1 MPKILYEL
9 AYENDVA
16 NQSRTG
22 GPQTLD
28 TIIKRG
34 GYTIEEFNKLLPNWK
49 ELAAAE
55 GTIPIRGGIERE
67 VISDAEF
74 NAFVD
79 RGVVPKDRIE
89 SIADKI
95 SKNQQLSERE
105 VAIYSA
111 KGPEIETVVREISV
125 TKPQEPEQ
133 TTTLTGVKY
142 SDIVIGDKYLED
154 IISENNLND
163 SEKRTV
169 RDIFSR
175 YIKYF
180 SFDKEGRTAFLQ
192 KFINP
197 EDIQDVS
204 DILVGVK
211 ASQESDFI
219 WHNESNYRNV
229 IGEINYIVNNPSEF
243 SKNVVKTVSEIKQK
257 LDNPES
263 SFNRLYAVDIMK
275 ELGVKE
281 AEPSRVPAEEK
292 AYSVKYLERLDEKQL
307 LKQIDKMDEPM
318 DARGLA
324 MKALVYGRRKVS
336 QESFG
341 DEVAKGRERL
351 ANPFVDKGGKGKG
364 VSIERMAEDIWFD
377 LPEELQ
383 AQMEPQDIRN
393 ELLDII
399 GTYTSTKKLAED
411 YVKRYTTEDM
421 EAQMIEDDYVE
432 LGDRGVMKKSEWE
445 RWANEELTAEQVG
458 LANEKVIDDL
468 ITKYEQE
475 PTAKGEGIAPRKE
488 GEAPKGVD
496 LVNAEQSARKNATPE
511 ELGGYEKFIA
521 DEQARPDFDA
531 EYTANRTIGESKQE
545 YLLRKY
551 CK

>member
-1 MPKILYEL
+1 
-9 AYENDVA
+9 
-16 NQSRTG
+16 
-22 GPQTLD
+22 
-28 TIIKRG
+28 
-34 GYTIEEFNKLLPNWK
+34 
-49 ELAAAE
+49 
-55 GTIPIRGGIERE
+55 
-67 VISDAEF
+67 
-74 NAFVD
+74 
-79 RGVVPKDRIE
+79 
-89 SIADKI
+89 
-95 SKNQQLSERE
+95 
-105 VAIYSA
+105 
-111 KGPEIETVVREISV
+111 
-125 TKPQEPEQ
+125 
-133 TTTLTGVKY
+133 
-142 SDIVIGDKYLED
+142 
-154 IISENNLND
+154 
-163 SEKRTV
+163 
-169 RDIFSR
+169 
-175 YIKYF
+175 
-180 SFDKEGRTAFLQ
+180 
-192 KFINP
+192 
-197 EDIQDVS
+197 
-204 DILVGVK
+204 
-211 ASQESDFI
+211 
-219 WHNESNYRNV
+219 
-229 IGEINYIVNNPSEF
+229 
-243 SKNVVKTVSEIKQK
+243 
-257 LDNPES
+257 
-263 SFNRLYAVDIMK
+263 MK